1 MDAVDRFREIAFPF
15 VRFGSFTATAILFGL
30 VPILL
35 LVLRPAFKGAGA
47 EAWSAGRLRVADR
60 IEGLIEGALI
70 VAMTATGLFIVL
82 QALQIAEVRGTAV
95 DGNAISSVFDS
106 SYGRWVGVRIPL
118 LIALGVMLFGKAR
131 VSVLAGTEA
140 SDSGPSP
147 VFWGIW
153 AGLSGLLLATATFS
167 GHSAVASPKVLA
179 EINDIVH
186 LAAGATWFTGI
197 VVLAGM
203 VPAATRDAV
212 RPLELLRP
220 VVTRFSQIAV
230 VMIAVVVLTGT
241 LNSILHVE
249 RLADFVNTGYGRAI
263 AVKIALVLG
272 IIGLGGV
279 NHFVIRRRLE
289 ATPSD
294 ADSSTVRHLFK
305 KLVVAELFVGLAIFG
320 ATGVL
325 TDQARTKK
333 VVVPASAGHSVPT
346 PGVAQKD

>member
-15 VRFGSFTATAILFGL
+15 VRFGSLTATAILFGL

-35 LVLRPAFKGAGA
+35 LVLRPAFKGASGG
-47 EAWSAGRLRVADR
+47 EWSAGRGRVADR
-60 IEGLIEGALI
+60 IEGLIEGSLI
-70 VAMTATGLFIVL
+70 VALTATSLFIVL

-118 LIALGVMLFGKAR
+118 LIGLVVMLFGKAR
-131 VSVLAGTEA
+131 TSVLAGTEGTP
-140 SDSGPSP
+140 GPSP
-147 VFWGIW
+147 VFWVIW
-153 AGLSGLLLATATFS
+153 AGLSGMLLATATFS

-179 EINDIVH
+179 EVNDIVH

-197 VVLAGM
+197 VVLAGI
-203 VPAATRDAV
+203 VPVATRDAM

-230 VMIAVVVLTGT
+230 VAIAVVVITGT
-241 LNSILHVE
+241 LNSILHVGK
-249 RLADFVNTGYGRAI
+249 LADLVNTGYGRAI
-263 AVKIALVLG
+263 AVKIVLVLG
-272 IIGLGGV
+272 IIGVGAI

-289 ATPSD
+289 ETPSD
-294 ADSSTVRHLFK
+294 ADSADVRRLFK
-305 KLVVAELFVGLAIFG
+305 KLIVVELFVGLAIFG

-333 VVVPASAGHSVPT
+333 VVVGGAPAAHP
-346 PGVAQKD
+346 